1 MRLID
6 ADKLKECFSNDTFKN
21 RMVKVIID
29 RQPSEQVFTRGQL
42 EGWLYEIAL
51 NNTRNDLGKYAEE
64 IINRL
69 NGFEMYVKDMAGKE
83 E

>member
-6 ADKLKECFSNDTFKN
+6 ADKLKECFAEDTFKN
-21 RMVKVIID
+21 RMTKVIID
-29 RQPSEQVFTRGQL
+29 RQPSEQVFTRKQL

-51 NNTRNDLGKYAEE
+51 NNTRNDLGKHAEE

-69 NGFEMYVKDMAGKE
+69 NGFERYVKDMEGKE
-83 E
+83 

>member
-6 ADKLKECFSNDTFKN
+6 ADKLKECFSEPTFKN
-21 RMVKVIID
+21 EMVKIIID
-29 RQPSEQVFTRGQL
+29 RQPSEQVFTRKQL

-51 NNTRNDLGKYAEE
+51 NNTENDFGKYVEE

-69 NGFEMYVKDMAGKE
+69 NGFERYVEDMGVQE
-83 E
+83 